1 MQKNNMEEQILLVAK
16 ELFMQFGYEGVSTTQ
31 VAKAVGCNQALVH
44 YYYRTKQ
51 NLFKIICQQEI
62 QKMLKILADIPQEDI
77 SFENFIEKIIEAQIG
92 FLKNNPDAPFFI
104 IGELRHNSEVLKMM
118 KELFSEFGK
127 EIVGKIRM
135 FVQMKQS
142 KGELNDVSVEDLLI
156 DIVSLDVMSFVG
168 QVLFTQILEMD
179 SQTQEAFLERRKTHI
194 KKLILSS
201 IKS

>member
-16 ELFMQFGYEGVSTTQ
+16 ELFMQNGYEGVSTTQ

-118 KELFSEFGK
+118 RELFSEFGK
-127 EIVGKIRM
+127 EILSKIRM
-135 FVQMKQS
+135 FVEMKQR
-142 KGELNDVSVEDLLI
+142 KGELNDVSIEDLLI

-201 IKS
+201 IKA

>member
-16 ELFMQFGYEGVSTTQ
+16 ELFMQNGYEGVSTTQ

-77 SFENFIEKIIEAQIG
+77 SLENFIEKIIEAQIG

-127 EIVGKIRM
+127 EIVGKIRL

-142 KGELNDVSVEDLLI
+142 KGELKDISIEDLLI

-194 KKLILSS
+194 KKLILSN

>member
-77 SFENFIEKIIEAQIG
+77 SFEDFIEKIIEAQIG

-127 EIVGKIRM
+127 EILRKIRM
-135 FVQMKQS
+135 FVEMKQK
-142 KGELNDVSVEDLLI
+142 KGELNDVSIEDLLI

-168 QVLFTQILEMD
+168 QILFTQILEMD

-194 KKLILSS
+194 KKLILSN

>member
-1 MQKNNMEEQILLVAK
+1 
-16 ELFMQFGYEGVSTTQ
+16 
-31 VAKAVGCNQALVH
+31 
-44 YYYRTKQ
+44 
-51 NLFKIICQQEI
+51 
-62 QKMLKILADIPQEDI
+62 MLKILVDIPQEDI
-77 SFENFIEKIIEAQIG
+77 SFEDFIEKIIEAQIG

-127 EIVGKIRM
+127 EVLRKIRM
-135 FVQMKQS
+135 FVEMKQK
-142 KGELNDVSVEDLLI
+142 KGELNDVSIEDLLI

-168 QVLFTQILEMD
+168 QILFTQILEMD

-194 KKLILSS
+194 KKLILSN

>member
-16 ELFMQFGYEGVSTTQ
+16 ELFMQFGYDGVSTTQ

-77 SFENFIEKIIEAQIG
+77 SFEDFIEKIIDAQIG

-118 KELFSEFGK
+118 RELFSEFGK
-127 EIVGKIRM
+127 EIIGKIRL

-142 KGELNDVSVEDLLI
+142 KGELNDVSIEDLLI

-179 SQTQEAFLERRKTHI
+179 SQTQEAFLERRKIHI
-194 KKLILSS
+194 KKLILSN

>member
-77 SFENFIEKIIEAQIG
+77 SFEDFIEKIIEAQIG

-118 KELFSEFGK
+118 RELFSEFGK

-135 FVQMKQS
+135 FVEMKQS

-179 SQTQEAFLERRKTHI
+179 SQTQEVFLERRKTHI

-201 IKS
+201 IKL

>member
-77 SFENFIEKIIEAQIG
+77 SFEDFIENIIEAQIG

-142 KGELNDVSVEDLLI
+142 KGELKDISIEDLLI

-194 KKLILSS
+194 KKLILSN

>member
-77 SFENFIEKIIEAQIG
+77 SFEDFIEKIIDAQIG

-135 FVQMKQS
+135 FAEMKQS

-179 SQTQEAFLERRKTHI
+179 SQTQEAFLERRKIHI
-194 KKLILSS
+194 KKEAS
-201 IKS
+201 

>member
-16 ELFMQFGYEGVSTTQ
+16 ELFMQYGYEGVSTTQ

-77 SFENFIEKIIEAQIG
+77 SFEDFIENIIDAQIG

-127 EIVGKIRM
+127 EILRKIRM
-135 FVQMKQS
+135 FVEMKQK
-142 KGELNDVSVEDLLI
+142 KGELNDVSIEDLLI

-168 QVLFTQILEMD
+168 QILFTQILEMD
-179 SQTQEAFLERRKTHI
+179 SQTQEDFLERRKTHI
-194 KKLILSS
+194 KKLILSN

>member
-16 ELFMQFGYEGVSTTQ
+16 ELFMQYGYEGVSTTQ

-118 KELFSEFGK
+118 RELFSEFGK
-127 EIVGKIRM
+127 EIVGKIRL

-156 DIVSLDVMSFVG
+156 DIVSLNVMSFVG

-179 SQTQEAFLERRKTHI
+179 SQTQEDFLERRKIHI

>member
-16 ELFMQFGYEGVSTTQ
+16 ELFMQNGYEGVSTTQ

-118 KELFSEFGK
+118 RELFSEFGK
-127 EIVGKIRM
+127 EIVGKIRL

-179 SQTQEAFLERRKTHI
+179 SQTQEAFLERRKIHI
-194 KKLILSS
+194 KKLILSN

>member
-16 ELFMQFGYEGVSTTQ
+16 ELFMQYGYEGVSTTQ

-77 SFENFIEKIIEAQIG
+77 SFEDFIEKIIEAQIG

-118 KELFSEFGK
+118 RELFSEFGK
-127 EIVGKIRM
+127 EIVGKIRL

-179 SQTQEAFLERRKTHI
+179 SQTQEVFLERRKTHI
-194 KKLILSS
+194 KKLILSN

>member
-31 VAKAVGCNQALVH
+31 VAKTVGCNQALVH

-127 EIVGKIRM
+127 EIVGKIRL

-142 KGELNDVSVEDLLI
+142 KGELKDISIEDLLI

>member
-16 ELFMQFGYEGVSTTQ
+16 ELFMQYGYEGVSTTQ

-77 SFENFIEKIIEAQIG
+77 SFEDFIEKIIDAQIG

-118 KELFSEFGK
+118 RELFSEFGK
-127 EIVGKIRM
+127 EILSKIRM
-135 FVQMKQS
+135 FVEMKQR
-142 KGELNDVSVEDLLI
+142 KGELNDVSIEDLLI
-156 DIVSLDVMSFVG
+156 DIASLDVMSFVG

>member
-16 ELFMQFGYEGVSTTQ
+16 ELFMQYGYEGVSTTQ

-118 KELFSEFGK
+118 RELFSEFDK

-142 KGELNDVSVEDLLI
+142 KGELKDISIEDLLI

-194 KKLILSS
+194 KKLILSN

>member
-16 ELFMQFGYEGVSTTQ
+16 ELFMQYGYEGVSTTQ

-77 SFENFIEKIIEAQIG
+77 SFEDFIEKIIEAQIG

-135 FVQMKQS
+135 FVEMKQC

-179 SQTQEAFLERRKTHI
+179 SQTQEAFLERRKIHI
-194 KKLILSS
+194 KKLILSN

>member
-16 ELFMQFGYEGVSTTQ
+16 ELFMQYGYEGVSTTQ

-127 EIVGKIRM
+127 EIVGKIRL

-142 KGELNDVSVEDLLI
+142 KGELKDISIEDLLI

-194 KKLILSS
+194 KKLILSN

>member
-16 ELFMQFGYEGVSTTQ
+16 ELFMQNGYEGVSTTQ

-62 QKMLKILADIPQEDI
+62 QKMLKVLADIPQEDI
-77 SFENFIEKIIEAQIG
+77 SFENFIEKIIEVQIG
-92 FLKNNPDAPFFI
+92 LLKNNPDAPFFL

-135 FVQMKQS
+135 FVQMKQK
-142 KGELNDVSVEDLLI
+142 KGELNDVSAEDLLI
-156 DIVSLDVMSFVG
+156 DIISLDVMSFVG

-179 SQTQEAFLERRKTHI
+179 SQTQEDFLERRKTHI

>member
-16 ELFMQFGYEGVSTTQ
+16 ELFMQNGYEGVSTTQ

-77 SFENFIEKIIEAQIG
+77 SFEDFIEKIIEAQIG

-118 KELFSEFGK
+118 RELFSEFGK
-127 EIVGKIRM
+127 EIVGKIRL

-142 KGELNDVSVEDLLI
+142 KGELKDISIEDLLI

>member
-77 SFENFIEKIIEAQIG
+77 SFEDFIEKIIEAQIG

-135 FVQMKQS
+135 FVEMKQS

-194 KKLILSS
+194 KKLILSN

>member
-77 SFENFIEKIIEAQIG
+77 SFEDFIEKIIDAQIG

-118 KELFSEFGK
+118 RELFSEFGK
-127 EIVGKIRM
+127 EIIGKIRL

-142 KGELNDVSVEDLLI
+142 KGELKDISIEDLLI

-179 SQTQEAFLERRKTHI
+179 SQTQEAFLERRKIHI
-194 KKLILSS
+194 KKLILSN

>member
-77 SFENFIEKIIEAQIG
+77 SFEDFIEKIIEAQIG

-127 EIVGKIRM
+127 EIVGKIRL

-142 KGELNDVSVEDLLI
+142 KGELKDISIEDLLI

>member
-77 SFENFIEKIIEAQIG
+77 SFEDFIEKIIEAQIG
-92 FLKNNPDAPFFI
+92 FLKSNPDAPFFI

-118 KELFSEFGK
+118 RELFSEFGK

-135 FVQMKQS
+135 FVEMKQS

-156 DIVSLDVMSFVG
+156 DIASLDVMSFVG

-201 IKS
+201 IKA

>member
-77 SFENFIEKIIEAQIG
+77 SFEDFIEKIIEAQIG

-118 KELFSEFGK
+118 RELFSEFGK
-127 EIVGKIRM
+127 EIVGKIRL

-179 SQTQEAFLERRKTHI
+179 SQTQEDFLERRKTHI

>member
-1 MQKNNMEEQILLVAK
+1 MQKNNMEEQILLLAK
-16 ELFMQFGYEGVSTTQ
+16 ELFMQYGYEGVSTTQ

-142 KGELNDVSVEDLLI
+142 KGELKDISIEDLLI

-194 KKLILSS
+194 KKLILSN

>member
-16 ELFMQFGYEGVSTTQ
+16 ELFMQYGYEGVSTTQ

-127 EIVGKIRM
+127 EIVGKIRL

-142 KGELNDVSVEDLLI
+142 KGELNDISIEDLLI

-194 KKLILSS
+194 KKLILSN

>member
-16 ELFMQFGYEGVSTTQ
+16 ELFMQYGYEGVSTTQ

-127 EIVGKIRM
+127 EIVGKIRL

>member
-16 ELFMQFGYEGVSTTQ
+16 ELFVKHGYDGVSTTQ
-31 VAKAVGCNQALVH
+31 VAKAAGCNQALVH

-77 SFENFIEKIIEAQIG
+77 SFENFIEKIIEVQIG

-142 KGELNDVSVEDLLI
+142 KGELNDVSEEDLLI

-168 QVLFTQILEMD
+168 QILFTQILEMD
-179 SQTQEAFLERRKTHI
+179 SQTQEDFLERRKTHI

>member
-16 ELFMQFGYEGVSTTQ
+16 ELFMQYGYEGVSTTQ

-77 SFENFIEKIIEAQIG
+77 SFEDFIEKIIEAQIG

-118 KELFSEFGK
+118 RELFSEFGK
-127 EIVGKIRM
+127 EIVGKIRL

-179 SQTQEAFLERRKTHI
+179 SQTQEVFLERRKIHI

>member
-16 ELFMQFGYEGVSTTQ
+16 ELFMQYGYEGVSTTQ

-118 KELFSEFGK
+118 RELFSEFGK

-142 KGELNDVSVEDLLI
+142 KGELKDISIEDLLI

-168 QVLFTQILEMD
+168 QVLFTQILKMD
-179 SQTQEAFLERRKTHI
+179 SQTQEVFLERRKTHI

>member
-16 ELFMQFGYEGVSTTQ
+16 ELFMQNGYEGVSTTQ

-118 KELFSEFGK
+118 RELFSEFDK

-142 KGELNDVSVEDLLI
+142 KGELKDISIEDLLI

-194 KKLILSS
+194 KKLILSN

>member
-16 ELFMQFGYEGVSTTQ
+16 ELFMQYGYEGVSTTQ

-77 SFENFIEKIIEAQIG
+77 SFEDFIENIIEAQIG

-118 KELFSEFGK
+118 RELFSEFGK

-142 KGELNDVSVEDLLI
+142 KGELNDISIEDLLI

-179 SQTQEAFLERRKTHI
+179 SQTQEDFLERRKTHI
-194 KKLILSS
+194 KKLILSN

>member
-16 ELFMQFGYEGVSTTQ
+16 ELFMQNGYEGVSTTQ

-62 QKMLKILADIPQEDI
+62 QKMLKILVDIPQEDI
-77 SFENFIEKIIEAQIG
+77 SFEDFIENIIEAQIG

-118 KELFSEFGK
+118 RELFSEFGK

-135 FVQMKQS
+135 FVEMKQS

-156 DIVSLDVMSFVG
+156 DIASLDVMSFVG

>member
-16 ELFMQFGYEGVSTTQ
+16 ELFMQNGYEGVSTTQ

-77 SFENFIEKIIEAQIG
+77 SFEYFIEKIIDAQIG

-118 KELFSEFGK
+118 RELFSEFGK

-142 KGELNDVSVEDLLI
+142 KGELKDISIEDLLI

-168 QVLFTQILEMD
+168 QILFTQILEMD
-179 SQTQEAFLERRKTHI
+179 SQTQEVFLERRKTHI
-194 KKLILSS
+194 KKLILSN

>member
-16 ELFMQFGYEGVSTTQ
+16 ELFMQNGYEGVSTTQ

-77 SFENFIEKIIEAQIG
+77 SFEDFIEKIIEAQIG

-118 KELFSEFGK
+118 RELFSEFGK
-127 EIVGKIRM
+127 EILSKIRM
-135 FVQMKQS
+135 FVEMKQR
-142 KGELNDVSVEDLLI
+142 KGELNDVSIEDLLI

-179 SQTQEAFLERRKTHI
+179 SQTQEAFLERRKIHI
-194 KKLILSS
+194 KKLILSN

>member
-16 ELFMQFGYEGVSTTQ
+16 ELFMQNGYEGVSTTQ

-104 IGELRHNSEVLKMM
+104 IGELRHNSEILKMM
-118 KELFSEFGK
+118 RELFSEFGK

-142 KGELNDVSVEDLLI
+142 KGELKDISIEDLLI
-156 DIVSLDVMSFVG
+156 DIASLDVMSFVG

>member
-77 SFENFIEKIIEAQIG
+77 SFEDFIEKIIEAQIG

-118 KELFSEFGK
+118 RELFSEFGK
-127 EIVGKIRM
+127 EIVGKIRL

>member
-77 SFENFIEKIIEAQIG
+77 SFEDFIEKIIEAQIG
-92 FLKNNPDAPFFI
+92 FLKNNPDAAFFI

-135 FVQMKQS
+135 FVEMKQR

-179 SQTQEAFLERRKTHI
+179 SQTQEAFLERRKIHI
-194 KKLILSS
+194 KKLILSN